1 MKPAIVV
8 DKLCVYSDR
17 YPVLEDVSFQVYF
30 GDFISIV
37 GPNGG
42 GKTTLI
48 KSILGLVPS
57 VSGDINILGHKPK
70 EVPFEYIGYVPQAK
84 LIERSFPTLSI
95 ELVATGIF
103 GSWKFKLNKDVQA
116 RCLEALEQVGIPHLA
131 FRPIAKLSGG
141 ELQRV
146 YLARAFVRNP
156 LILLL
161 DEPATGIDTF
171 FESDFSQLLE
181 DYQKNTESAI
191 LFVTHDWEYAY
202 HHSSKV
208 LLLNRKVIAFL
219 DPIKAFTDECLRKT
233 FGHVGHTH
241 SMEFIVRKDV

>member
-1 MKPAIVV
+1 MKPAVVV
-8 DKLCVYSDR
+8 DNLYVYFDR
-17 YPVLEDVSFQVYF
+17 YPVLEDVSFKVSF

-48 KSILGLVPS
+48 KSILGLISPRTGNV
-57 VSGDINILGHKPK
+57 NILGYKPK
-70 EVPFEYIGYVPQAK
+70 EVPFEYVGYVPQAK
-84 LIERSFPTLSI
+84 LLDRSFPALAI
-95 ELVATGIF
+95 ELVATGVF
-103 GSWKFKLNKDVQA
+103 GSWKFKLNKDVQV
-116 RCLEALEQVGIPHLA
+116 RCLEALEQVGISHLA

-146 YLARAFVRNP
+146 YLARAFVRKP

-161 DEPATGIDTF
+161 DEPATGIDLMS
-171 FESDFSQLLE
+171 ESDFSQLLE
-181 DYQKNTESAI
+181 NYQKNIESAI

-202 HHSSKV
+202 HHSTKV

-219 DPIKAFTDECLRKT
+219 DPIQAFTDEHLRIT
-233 FGHVGHTH
+233 FGHIGHTH

>member
-8 DKLCVYSDR
+8 DNLYVSFDGYQ
-17 YPVLEDVSFQVYF
+17 VLEDVSFQVSF

-48 KSILGLVPS
+48 KSILGLVAPVAGS
-57 VSGDINILGHKPK
+57 INILDYKPK
-70 EVPFEYIGYVPQAK
+70 EVHFGCVGYVPQAK
-84 LIERSFPTLSI
+84 LIDRSFPALAI

-103 GSWKFKLNKDVQA
+103 GSWKFKLNKDVQT

-131 FRPIAKLSGG
+131 FRPIARLSGG

-146 YLARAFVRNP
+146 YLARAFVRKP

-161 DEPATGIDTF
+161 DEPAMGIDTIS
-171 FESDFSQLLE
+171 ESDFSQLLE
-181 DYQKNTESAI
+181 HYQKNNEFAI

-202 HHSSKV
+202 HHSTKV

-219 DPIKAFTDECLRKT
+219 EPIKAFTDEYLRRT
-233 FGHVGHTH
+233 FGHIGHTH
-241 SMEFIVRKDV
+241 SMEFIVKKDV